1 MRIKHLLYLLL
12 ALPLAFAACEK
23 APEVDKVEPTLA
35 LVSSPTLNFDA
46 NGGQAEI
53 SYTLTNPVED
63 TKLTATADAD
73 WVKAVVGDKVRVT
86 VEANEGEARE
96 AKITVAYGKLSFDV
110 TIKQGAKAAKTYLYD
125 EEMAYAERI
134 DLSDYGFPYNYFLV
148 AFYSADG
155 NILMGTVLVGA
166 DGEEVLSAGTYTAAN
181 GGLMM
186 EGFELYVGETEE
198 YFFEGGD
205 GTIVVGGDIEGYT
218 FDIELTD
225 AEGQNFHFTYEGVV
239 EAMDPKAGLPTE
251 DVTFEAAYCEGV
263 YYGTQYTE
271 TYNYYLVISDLGSD
285 EDGYAFAGGT
295 YYQIDLYSVEGTV
308 DEEDYIH
315 IPAGTYTFDADD
327 TCAEWTLGN
336 YYSGYYKI
344 NAEGTAYD
352 AKGGFESGQAVVT
365 ENGITLEV
373 MIAGYKHTVTYT
385 GAPKIY
391 VGSSEGGEGGG
402 GETPAP
408 GDGEDVE
415 FTAYHAYAMYY
426 GDQYAPGVSDNYYF
440 FLSDLGVDEDG
451 YDYAGGTYYRF
462 DIYAPITADYT
473 ITSGTY
479 TFDVN
484 DTCESWTVGA
494 FYSAYYKWNA
504 YGDDYDAVDWPDGG
518 FITFNE
524 DGSIYAEVHMMQS
537 GKTHKVSFAG
547 GDIVIYDGTGGG
559 EGGGGDYGDV
569 VSTLTGSHIVTLD
582 HHTLV
587 YGAYGDYYEVG
598 LQNWTFM
605 IAPNDDEGEYVQF
618 DILAGAD
625 STDFAGTYTIS
636 DSFDSYTSLPGEI
649 SGGYMNG
656 SWLYSSDNYTM
667 APFVDG
673 TLYIAN
679 NNNGTYSVSFGL
691 LDDAG
696 NYVEGSWTGEVLDYG
711 TMSTRGGA
719 SLKSKSIVVNEQAA
733 PVAPKE
739 RIDVVKVKK
748 AAAAS
753 KGLKLR

>member
-35 LVSSPTLNFDA
+35 LVSSPTLTFDA

-53 SYTLTNPVED
+53 SYTLTNSVEG
-63 TKLTATADAD
+63 TELTATADAD
-73 WVKAVVGDKVRVT
+73 WVKAVVGNKVRVT

-110 TIKQGAKAAKTYLYD
+110 TIKQGAKAVKTYLYD
-125 EEMAYAERI
+125 EEMAYAQRV
-134 DLSDYGFPYNYFLV
+134 DLSEYGFPYNYFLV
-148 AFYSADG
+148 AFYSADD

-166 DGEEVLSAGTYTAAN
+166 DGEEILSAGTYTATN

-205 GTIVVGGDIEGYT
+205 GTIVVGGDIDGYT

-225 AEGQNFHFTYEGVV
+225 ADGENFHFTYEGVV
-239 EAMDPKAGLPTE
+239 EAMNPKAGLPQEPVNFTADIFNAE
-251 DVTFEAAYCEGV
+251 
-263 YYGTQYTE
+263 YYGLEYSPTH
-271 TYNYYLVISDLGSD
+271 NYYVLLSDKGLN
-285 EDGYAFAGGT
+285 EEGYAYAGGT
-295 YYQIDLYSVEGTV
+295 YYQLDLYSVEGNV
-308 DEEDYIH
+308 DSEGYIH
-315 IPAGTYTFDADD
+315 IPAGTYTFDKSDSM
-327 TCAEWTLGN
+327 AEWTLGN
-336 YYSGYYKI
+336 YYSGYSKVK
-344 NAEGTAYD
+344 EDGTAYE
-352 AKGGFESGQAVVT
+352 AQSGFESGQAVVT

-391 VGSSEGGEGGG
+391 VGSSSGGG

-408 GDGEDVE
+408 GDGEVVE
-415 FTAYHAYAMYY
+415 FTANYAYAMYY
-426 GDQYAPGVSDNYYF
+426 GDMYSPGVSDNYYF
-440 FLSDLGVDEDG
+440 FLSDLGVDADG
-451 YDYAGGTYYRF
+451 YDQVNGTYYRF
-462 DIYAPITADYT
+462 DIYAPITADRT
-473 ITSGTY
+473 ITPGTY
-479 TFDVN
+479 TIDDN

-494 FYSAYYKWNA
+494 YYSAYYKWNA
-504 YGDDYDAVDWPDGG
+504 YGDDYDAIDWPDGG

-537 GKTHKVSFAG
+537 GQTHKVSFSG
-547 GDIVIYDGTGGG
+547 GNIVIYDGTEGG
-559 EGGGGDYGDV
+559 EGGGGDYDIM
-569 VSTLTGSHIVTLD
+569 STLTSDYTATLD

-587 YGAYGDYYEVG
+587 YEAYGDYYEVG

-605 IAPNDDEGEYVQF
+605 IAPNDGEGEYVQF

-691 LDDAG
+691 YDDAG

>member
-1 MRIKHLLYLLL
+1 ML

-53 SYTLTNPVED
+53 SYTLTNPVEG
-63 TKLTATADAD
+63 TELTATADAD
-73 WVKAVVGDKVRVT
+73 WVKAVVGNKVRVT

-110 TIKQGAKAAKTYLYD
+110 TIKQGAKAVKTYLYD
-125 EEMAYAERI
+125 EEMAYAQRV
-134 DLSDYGFPYNYFLV
+134 DLSEFGFPYNYFLV

-166 DGEEVLSAGTYTAAN
+166 DGEEILSAGTYTATN

-205 GTIVVGGDIEGYT
+205 GTIVVGGDIDGYT

-225 AEGQNFHFTYEGVV
+225 ADGENFHFTYEGVV
-239 EAMDPKAGLPTE
+239 EAMDPKAGLPQEPVNFTAE
-251 DVTFEAAYCEGV
+251 IFNAE
-263 YYGTQYTE
+263 YYGLEYSPTH
-271 TYNYYLVISDLGSD
+271 NYYVLLSDKGLN
-285 EDGYAFAGGT
+285 EEGYAYAGGT
-295 YYQIDLYSVEGTV
+295 YYQLDLYSVEGNV
-308 DEEDYIH
+308 DSEGYIH
-315 IPAGTYTFDADD
+315 IPAGTYTFDKSDSM
-327 TCAEWTLGN
+327 AEWTLGN
-336 YYSGYYKI
+336 KYSGYSKVK
-344 NAEGTAYD
+344 EDGTAYE
-352 AKGGFESGQAVVT
+352 AKSGFESGQAVVT

-391 VGSSEGGEGGG
+391 VGSSSGGG

-408 GDGEDVE
+408 GDGEMVE
-415 FTAYHAYAMYY
+415 FTANYAYAMYY
-426 GDQYAPGVSDNYYF
+426 GDMYSPGVSDNYYF
-440 FLSDLGVDEDG
+440 FLSDLGIDADG
-451 YDYAGGTYYRF
+451 YDQVNGTYYRF

-473 ITSGTY
+473 ITPGTY
-479 TFDVN
+479 TFYVN
-484 DTCESWTVGA
+484 ETCESWTVGA
-494 FYSAYYKWNA
+494 YYSAYYKWNA
-504 YGDDYDAVDWPDGG
+504 NGDDYDALDWPDGG

-559 EGGGGDYGDV
+559 EGGGGDYDIM
-569 VSTLTGSHIVTLD
+569 STLTSDYTATLD

-587 YGAYGDYYEVG
+587 YEFYGDYYYIG

-605 IAPNDDEGEYVQF
+605 IAPNDGEGEYVQF

-636 DSFDSYTSLPGEI
+636 SEMESFTSYPGVIE
-649 SGGYMNG
+649 GGYMGG
-656 SWLYSSDNYTM
+656 SWLYSSDYLTM
-667 APFVDG
+667 SPFVDG
-673 TLYIAN
+673 TLTVTN
-679 NNNGTYSVSFGL
+679 NNNGTYSVSFIVT
-691 LDDAG
+691 DDAG
-696 NYVEGSWTGEVLDYG
+696 YNVTGSWTGEVLDYG
-711 TMSTRGGA
+711 AMSTRGGA

>member
-53 SYTLTNPVED
+53 SYTLTNPVEG
-63 TKLTATADAD
+63 TELTATADAD
-73 WVKAVVGDKVRVT
+73 WVKAVVGNKVRVT

-110 TIKQGAKAAKTYLYD
+110 TIKQGAKAVKTYLYD
-125 EEMAYAERI
+125 EEMAYAQRV
-134 DLSDYGFPYNYFLV
+134 DLSEFGFPYNYFLV

-166 DGEEVLSAGTYTAAN
+166 DGEEILSAGTYTATN

-205 GTIVVGGDIEGYT
+205 GTIVVGGDIDGYT

-225 AEGQNFHFTYEGVV
+225 ADGENFHFTYEGVV
-239 EAMDPKAGLPTE
+239 EAMDPKAGLPQEPVNFTAE
-251 DVTFEAAYCEGV
+251 IFNAE
-263 YYGTQYTE
+263 YYGLEYSPTH
-271 TYNYYLVISDLGSD
+271 NYYVLLSDKGLN
-285 EDGYAFAGGT
+285 EEGYAYAGGT
-295 YYQIDLYSVEGTV
+295 YYQLDLYSVEGNV
-308 DEEDYIH
+308 DSEGYIH
-315 IPAGTYTFDADD
+315 IPAGTYTFDKSDSM
-327 TCAEWTLGN
+327 AEWTLGN
-336 YYSGYYKI
+336 KYSGYSKVK
-344 NAEGTAYD
+344 EDGTAYE
-352 AKGGFESGQAVVT
+352 AKSGFESGQAVVT

-391 VGSSEGGEGGG
+391 VGSSSGGG

-408 GDGEDVE
+408 GDGEMVE
-415 FTAYHAYAMYY
+415 FTANYAYAMYY
-426 GDQYAPGVSDNYYF
+426 GDMYSPGVSDNYYF
-440 FLSDLGVDEDG
+440 FLSDLGIDADG
-451 YDYAGGTYYRF
+451 YDQVNGTYYRF

-473 ITSGTY
+473 ITPGTY
-479 TFDVN
+479 TFYVN
-484 DTCESWTVGA
+484 ETCESWTVGA
-494 FYSAYYKWNA
+494 YYSAYYKWNA
-504 YGDDYDAVDWPDGG
+504 NGDDYDALDWPDGG

-559 EGGGGDYGDV
+559 EGGGGDYDIM
-569 VSTLTGSHIVTLD
+569 STLTSDYTATLD

-587 YGAYGDYYEVG
+587 YEFYGDYYYIG

-605 IAPNDDEGEYVQF
+605 IAPNDGEGEYVQF

-636 DSFDSYTSLPGEI
+636 SEMESFTSYPGVIE
-649 SGGYMNG
+649 GGYMGG
-656 SWLYSSDNYTM
+656 SWLYSSDYLTM
-667 APFVDG
+667 SPFVDG
-673 TLYIAN
+673 TLTVTN
-679 NNNGTYSVSFGL
+679 NNNGTYSVSFIVT
-691 LDDAG
+691 DDAG
-696 NYVEGSWTGEVLDYG
+696 YNVTGSWTGEVLDYG
-711 TMSTRGGA
+711 AMSTRGGA